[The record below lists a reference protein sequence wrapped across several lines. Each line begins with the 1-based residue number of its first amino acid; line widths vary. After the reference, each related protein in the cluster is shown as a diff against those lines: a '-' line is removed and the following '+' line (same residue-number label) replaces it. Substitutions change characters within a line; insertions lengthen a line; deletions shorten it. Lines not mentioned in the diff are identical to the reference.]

1 MIKEYKTIVP
11 YLKKYWYAYCLGLL
25 FLVLTNAG
33 QLMIPQ
39 ILRKSID
46 RIYWG
51 SFLISDILKSM
62 LFIVGIAVVVA
73 AGRFLWRFFIQGS
86 SRRIEASLRI
96 KLFDHLLLLGHD
108 FFNTHKTGDI
118 MARATNDLNAVRMAT
133 GMALIAFVD
142 GLFMTTAILVIL
154 FTQNT
159 RLAGLTI
166 IPLPV
171 ITIVI
176 LFFGSML
183 GSRFRVVQE
192 KFSGISGHVQEAL
205 TGIRVLKAF
214 NRESFSTLE
223 FGDKNDEYKRANL
236 SLIKIWGLFFP
247 IIAFLSGISTLL
259 LLLFGGPAVI
269 GGTFTPGDFTA
280 FLSYLGMLVWPLL
293 GAGFTVNLIQRGG
306 ASLKRINEILLY
318 EPHIK
323 NCDDPL
329 VKIENSAIR
338 IDNLNYTF
346 PGTEVPVLENINFD
360 LKEGEILGVLGRT
373 GSGKSTLLNL
383 LTRQYDPP
391 ENRILLGGKDLKKYD
406 INTLRKYFGIVPQE
420 TFLFSTSIEDNISF
434 GVPNIPEE
442 KIRWAAELSTI
453 DRDIETFPDKWKT
466 EVGER
471 GLTLS
476 GGQKQRVAISRA
488 LILDP
493 PVLIFDDALSAVDTE
508 TESKILKHLLKE
520 RSGKSSIIISHRIS
534 TLQYADKVIVLDE
547 GKIVESDKPSELLKN
562 DGIYS
567 DIAALQS
574 FSSEE
579 GDNNGER

>member
-1 MIKEYKTIVP
+1 MLKEYKTILP
-11 YLKKYWYAYCLGLL
+11 YIKKYWYAYVLGLL
-25 FLVLTNAG
+25 FLVMTNAG

-39 ILRKSID
+39 ILRKAID
-46 RIYWG
+46 QIYSG
-51 SFLISDILKSM
+51 SFDLLQIFRNMMLIIL
-62 LFIVGIAVVVA
+62 VAVFVA

-86 SRRIEASLRI
+86 SRRIEAALRVR
-96 KLFDHLLLLGHD
+96 LFDHLLLLGHD

-118 MARATNDLNAVRMAT
+118 MARATNDLNAIRMAT

-142 GLFMTTAILVIL
+142 GVFMTGAILIII
-154 FTQNT
+154 FTQNAK
-159 RLAGLTI
+159 LAGLTI

-171 ITIVI
+171 ITIII

-183 GSRFRVVQE
+183 GSRFKKVQE
-192 KFSGISGHVQEAL
+192 SFSSISGHVQEAL
-205 TGIRVLKAF
+205 MGIRVLKAF
-214 NRESFSTLE
+214 NRENFSAEE
-223 FGDKNDEYKRANL
+223 FGYKNDEYKQANL

-247 IIAFLSGISTLL
+247 IIAFLSGISVLL
-259 LLLFGGPAVI
+259 LLLFGGGAVI

-280 FLSYLGMLVWPLL
+280 FLSYLGMLVWPML

-306 ASLKRINEILLY
+306 ASLKRINEIYNY
-318 EPHIK
+318 EPLIK
-323 NCDDPL
+323 NDEEPL
-329 VKIENSAIR
+329 MRIQGSELVVENLS
-338 IDNLNYTF
+338 YTYT
-346 PGTEVPVLENINFD
+346 GTEKPVLENISFD
-360 LKEGEILGVLGRT
+360 LKEGEILGILGRT
-373 GSGKSTLLNL
+373 GSGKTTLLNL

-391 ENRILLGGKDLKKYD
+391 EWSIMLDGVDLRKYNL
-406 INTLRKYFGIVPQE
+406 NTMRKYFGIVPQE

-434 GVPNIPEE
+434 GIPGINED

-453 DRDIETFPDKWKT
+453 DRDIETFPDSWQT

-508 TESKILKHLLKE
+508 TESKILKHLLQE
-520 RSGKSSIIISHRIS
+520 RMGKTSIVVSHRIS

-547 GKIVESDKPSELLKN
+547 GRIIESGKPSELLSG
-562 DGIYS
+562 DGLYA

-574 FSSEE
+574 FKEE
-579 GDNNGER
+579 EAN